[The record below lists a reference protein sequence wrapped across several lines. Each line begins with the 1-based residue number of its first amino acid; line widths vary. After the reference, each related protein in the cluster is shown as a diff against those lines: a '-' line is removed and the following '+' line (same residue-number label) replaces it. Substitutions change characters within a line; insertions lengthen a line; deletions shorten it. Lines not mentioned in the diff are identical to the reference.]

1 MLERERDNLRFLL
14 DELGGWKES
23 ELITGEQHETLAKRY
38 QERLDIIEKETTGED
53 AVYLEEAYGTWLVRL
68 GTMAVLTA
76 FSIIAAYSMGWF
88 TAGQKVL
95 LTFLGAGLF
104 CSVAIKL
111 RSALRE
117 TLSNALL
124 FIGGSLLVA
133 AIGLL
138 YSFDFVGAGVEAI
151 LQLVAAAALVKL
163 AERFD
168 STWVLIEGMSTGV
181 GAGSLLYQEVLP
193 EIVVLLGAAVT
204 CAWFAHR
211 VIERSPAALAYDLFV
226 SFFVLGF
233 LVFDLQSPA
242 GLHGIVYPLFPYLIV
257 PLTLVVYS
265 AALLVAAPRVKHR
278 YGDWSATPFFLVGC
292 VGVAVAWGFFIIEFS
307 RWADFTAP
315 AGLGAV
321 TYLPM
326 GIAFLRW
333 GRQEGETVVIAAGGL
348 VLLFDLALVAYVLE
362 LPPAVAATLLL
373 IAGFGVLFAAWCFD
387 VRRREILA
395 ALGASEEKDDTL
407 GDTAEGAME
416 GVGALL
422 ER

>member
-14 DELGGWKES
+14 DELEGWKDS
-23 ELITGEQHETLAKRY
+23 ELITSEQYEKLAKRY
-38 QERLDIIEKETTGED
+38 QERLDIIVKETTGED

-68 GTMAVLTA
+68 GTVAILTA
-76 FSIIAAYSMGWF
+76 FSIIAAYSMGFF
-88 TAGQKVL
+88 TDGQKVL
-95 LTFLGAGLF
+95 LTFLAAGLF
-104 CSVAIKL
+104 CGVAIKL

-138 YSFDFVGAGVEAI
+138 YSFDFIGAGVESI
-151 LQLVAAAALVKL
+151 LQLGAAVVLVKL
-163 AERFD
+163 AEHFD

-181 GAGSLLYQEVLP
+181 AAGSLLYQEVLP
-193 EIVVLLGAAVT
+193 EILVLLGAAVT

-211 VIERSPAALAYDLFV
+211 VIKRSPAAMAYDLFV
-226 SFFVLGF
+226 SFFVFGF
-233 LVFDLQSPA
+233 LVWEILDILQEHWTNFSW
-242 GLHGIVYPLFPYLIV
+242 YLI
-257 PLTLVVYS
+257 PLSLLIYS
-265 AALLVAAPRVKHR
+265 VILIAVAPRVKRKH
-278 YGDWSATPFFLVGC
+278 GGWSAVPFYLAGC
-292 VGVAVAWGFFIIEFS
+292 VGTAIAWGLFILEIS
-307 RWADFTAP
+307 RAMGFTAP
-315 AGLGAV
+315 AGLGAL

-348 VLLFDLALVAYVLE
+348 VLLFDLTLVAYVLE
-362 LPPAVAATLLL
+362 LPPAIAAMLLL
-373 IAGFGVLFAAWCFD
+373 IAGFGVLFAAWRFD
-387 VRRREILA
+387 LRRRELLA
-395 ALGASEEKDDTL
+395 ALGASEEKDDKL

>member
-1 MLERERDNLRFLL
+1 VLERKRDNLRFLL
-14 DELGGWKES
+14 DELEGWKES
-23 ELITGEQHETLAKRY
+23 ELITCEQHETLAKRY
-38 QERLDIIEKETTGED
+38 KERLDLIEKETTGED

-68 GTMAVLTA
+68 GTMAVLAA

-88 TAGQKVL
+88 TSGQKVL
-95 LTFLGAGLF
+95 LTFLGSGLF
-104 CSVAIKL
+104 CGLAIKL

-138 YSFDFVGAGVEAI
+138 YSFDFVGAGVEAL
-151 LQLVAAAALVKL
+151 LQLGAAVALVKL

-168 STWVLIEGMSTGV
+168 SIWVLIEGMSTAV
-181 GAGSLLYQEVLP
+181 GAGTLLYQEVLP
-193 EIVVLLGAAVT
+193 EIVVLLCAAVT

-233 LVFDLQSPA
+233 LAWEILEILQE
-242 GLHGIVYPLFPYLIV
+242 HWTNFHWYLI
-257 PLTLVVYS
+257 PLSLLIYS
-265 AALLVAAPRVKHR
+265 VILLVTAPRVKRKH
-278 YGDWSATPFFLVGC
+278 GGWSAVPFYLAGC
-292 VGVAVAWGFFIIEFS
+292 AGTAIMWGMFVLDFS
-307 RWADFTAP
+307 RAMDFTAP
-315 AGLGAV
+315 VGLGAV

-348 VLLFDLALVAYVLE
+348 VLLFDLTLVANVLE

-373 IAGFGVLFAAWCFD
+373 LAGVGVLFAAWRFD
-387 VRRREILA
+387 VRRRELLA
-395 ALGASEEKDDTL
+395 ALGASEEKDDKL

>member
-14 DELGGWKES
+14 DELEGWKES
-23 ELITGEQHETLAKRY
+23 ELITSEQYEKLAKRY
-38 QERLDIIEKETTGED
+38 QERLDLIEKETAGED

-68 GTMAVLTA
+68 GTMAVLAA

-95 LTFLGAGLF
+95 LTFLGSGIF
-104 CSVAIKL
+104 CGVAIKL

-133 AIGLL
+133 AVGLL
-138 YSFDFVGAGVEAI
+138 YSFDFVGAGVEAF
-151 LQLVAAAALVKL
+151 LQLGAAVTLVKL

-168 STWVLIEGMSTGV
+168 STWVLIEGMSTAV

-193 EIVVLLGAAVT
+193 ELVVLLSAAIT

-242 GLHGIVYPLFPYLIV
+242 GLHDIVYPLFPYFIL
-257 PLTLVVYS
+257 PLTLVIYS
-265 AALLVAAPRVKHR
+265 VVLLAAAPRVKRH
-278 YGDWSATPFFLVGC
+278 YGDWSATPFFLVGSA
-292 VGVAVAWGFFIIEFS
+292 GAAIAWGFFILEFS

-333 GRQEGETVVIAAGGL
+333 GRQEGETVIIAAGGL
-348 VLLFDLALVAYVLE
+348 VLLFDLTLVANVLD

-373 IAGFGVLFAAWCFD
+373 IAGFGVLFAAWRFD
-387 VRRREILA
+387 VRRRELLA
-395 ALGASEEKDDTL
+395 ALGTSEEKDNRM